1 MAATDAP
8 AAGRQSAIGASTPRR
23 DSEPKVRGNTR
34 FAADIP
40 VTGLL
45 HARLL
50 LAHEAHAM
58 IKSIDLTA
66 ARELPGV
73 VAVLAADD
81 LPIVA
86 TGSGRSKNPLAREE
100 IMYAGH
106 PVAIA
111 VAETEA
117 LAADAIELIELELEQ
132 VEAVV
137 DVEGAVRPT
146 APRARLHAPD
156 EGDDGD
162 LGDAHAAV
170 AAGGVG
176 DEEELSENV
185 LGTARLANGD
195 VDGAFAASE
204 VVVRGR
210 FHTPWVYQGYLE
222 PQTATAWFDVEGE
235 LIVSPSTQAPFMTR
249 DEVASLFGLPVDRV
263 RVRCAPIGGGIG
275 GKMMIAE
282 PLVLSSG

>member
-8 AAGRQSAIGASTPRR
+8 AAGRQSAIGVSTPRR

-40 VTGLL
+40 VNGLL

-50 LAHEAHAM
+50 LAHDAHAL
-58 IKSIDLTA
+58 IKSIDMTA

-100 IMYAGH
+100 IMYAGQ

-117 LAADAIELIELELEQ
+117 LAADAIELIELELE
-132 VEAVV
+132 
-137 DVEGAVRPT
+137 
-146 APRARLHAPD
+146 
-156 EGDDGD
+156 
-162 LGDAHAAV
+162 
-170 AAGGVG
+170 
-176 DEEELSENV
+176 
-185 LGTARLANGD
+185 
-195 VDGAFAASE
+195 
-204 VVVRGR
+204 
-210 FHTPWVYQGYLE
+210 
-222 PQTATAWFDVEGE
+222 
-235 LIVSPSTQAPFMTR
+235 
-249 DEVASLFGLPVDRV
+249 
-263 RVRCAPIGGGIG
+263 
-275 GKMMIAE
+275 
-282 PLVLSSG
+282 